1 MLAVAVHKMTFSVDR
16 DFVRVTAPTVDRVA
30 QDPCLEHIR
39 KLPASE
45 LEALIYCIL
54 RHFARWSSGEILQ
67 LDACNTLIGN
77 ICFVRSVPRFEAACL
92 VYAIRDNVLEIDKME
107 RLRSGSEFEPSG
119 PEDEGAGTRFFDL
132 LVFELLKGY

>member
-1 MLAVAVHKMTFSVDR
+1 MAVHKVTFSVDR

-30 QDPCLEHIR
+30 QDPCLEHVR

-54 RHFARWSSGEILQ
+54 RHYVRWSRGEILQ
-67 LDACNTLIGN
+67 LEACSTLIGN

-92 VYAIRDNVLEIDKME
+92 LYAIRDTVSGIDRME
-107 RLRSGSEFEPSG
+107 RLRSGSDFEPNG
-119 PEDEGAGTRFFDL
+119 PEEDSSGSQFFDL